1 MKTFMLAILFA
12 AATAFA
18 GIAKADSS
26 ASYQISGTYADGTI
40 STPLTQNGNTFTM
53 DFSLPTQPASAVP
66 SLVID
71 SMSGDDFYVYPLTV
85 QYSNNNVPSVLSN
98 VMVGFYTT
106 TASSQSGG
114 FFVDYC
120 PTDVN
125 CVTGLEYQWT
135 FSGPQ
140 QYTGSETNPTMN
152 PSSYQ
157 FSGQPFI
164 IYNNFFTEY
173 DSSIGGSVT
182 GSTVATPETSSLGML
197 MLGFAALALL
207 VRFRKFAAVQLS

>member
-1 MKTFMLAILFA
+1 MKKICTLAILFA

-18 GIAKADSS
+18 GIAKADST
-26 ASYQISGTYADGTI
+26 ASYSITGTYADGTI

-53 DFSLPTQPASAVP
+53 DFSLPTQPAS
-66 SLVID
+66 LIID
-71 SMSGDDFYVYPLTV
+71 SVSGDDFYVYPLTV
-85 QYSNNNVPSVLSN
+85 QYSNNNVSSILSN

-135 FSGPQ
+135 FAGPQ

-152 PSSYQ
+152 PSPYQ

-164 IYNNFFTEY
+164 IFNNFFTEY
-173 DSSIGGSVT
+173 DSTISGSVT

-197 MLGFAALALL
+197 MLGFAAAALL
-207 VRFRKFAAVQLS
+207 AKFKKFGAVQLS